1 MLVLTTSL
9 LDVSKRERVVNQ
21 INSLLRPCNAALRCK
36 CWRRAW
42 SGGWEDWAVPYVS
55 NSCWI
60 LLPRRVLL
68 FCCWSSD
75 VVEDVSGG
83 FPVFFFFFFFFFLGS
98 IVATR
103 SSLLFLS
110 SLSLLCNR
118 TTTVGTNSKGKD
130 CTNVQREISWR
141 SYVIFGWA
149 SSSFLYQD
157 PLSLLWYLNSM
168 EYDSPPK
175 QKKRDDAFITPLIG
189 ASSPFSQ

>member
-1 MLVLTTSL
+1 MQMLAARVVRRMGRLSSSVRVKLLLDLTTTSSIAFL
-9 LDVSKRERVVNQ
+9 LVVFGC
-21 INSLLRPCNAALRCK
+21 SGRCFWWFPC
-36 CWRRAW
+36 
-42 SGGWEDWAVPYVS
+42 
-55 NSCWI
+55 
-60 LLPRRVLL
+60 
-68 FCCWSSD
+68 
-75 VVEDVSGG
+75 
-83 FPVFFFFFFFFFLGS
+83 FFFFFFLGS

-110 SLSLLCNR
+110 PLSLLCNR